1 MSDTVWLGIANNTE
15 PVVLDHLDFS
25 TDVDPLAYHDTIHV
39 SHGVNVAILNS
50 EIPGGTEDCVDLNNN
65 SANISVISCGVH
77 PNGEYGFTIKGG
89 THDVK
94 LHDVIFRSHGKTVDI
109 DLGNWSD
116 QNTKDKTKRVTL
128 ENLTSTDGSP
138 VRVRVLW
145 ADKPTVIG
153 GNVKLIVY
161 PSWLVA
167 IWRFF
172 RGL

>member
-1 MSDTVWLGIANNTE
+1 MNDTVFYPIADNPAPIVLNPIDLSLDVSPLG
-15 PVVLDHLDFS
+15 F
-25 TDVDPLAYHDTIHV
+25 HDTVHI
-39 SHGVNVAILNS
+39 SHGVNISILNS
-50 EIPGGTEDCVDLNNN
+50 VIPGGTEDCVDLNNN
-65 SANISVISCGVH
+65 CENINIVDTQVAPG
-77 PNGEYGFTIKGG
+77 GEYGFTIKGG
-89 THDVK
+89 THHVS
-94 LHDVIFRSHGKTVDI
+94 LVNVVFQTHGKTVDI

-116 QNTKDKTKRVTL
+116 QNTKDKTKDIALHNVT
-128 ENLTSTDGSP
+128 SSDGKP